1 MAENKDYKFA
11 PITDLNLKQMGVQ
24 ALADRPNAAQQYGQ
38 SGLSPTQLK
47 RWFDKLAELL
57 SRKVN
62 ELQSAINGADAAKY
76 IGIAIEGYKTLDD
89 LLEGMQNGSFAENVL
104 MLMPNENALAKASLQ
119 DIIYGFSQIVSEIEE
134 NIEGLEDKKL
144 DKITES
150 AAYKRVYAVDDKGN
164 QTMMSAAASPAGNI
178 PLYSSTGS
186 LIAKMSPVPG
196 FPGAENLSEVVTMA
210 FIQELRKHIGAGVR
224 FSMDPQTYIVTFE
237 VLDIDGNVLSSG
249 SLDLPLE
256 NVVTSGTY
264 ADGKIILTL
273 QNGSTIEVPVANM
286 VNGLVT
292 QSRHEEDIKELTG
305 RVDTMFNA
313 YIADVY
319 QLVGGDYVDYS

>member
-1 MAENKDYKFA
+1 
-11 PITDLNLKQMGVQ
+11 
-24 ALADRPNAAQQYGQ
+24 
-38 SGLSPTQLK
+38 
-47 RWFDKLAELL
+47 
-57 SRKVN
+57 
-62 ELQSAINGADAAKY
+62 
-76 IGIAIEGYKTLDD
+76 
-89 LLEGMQNGSFAENVL
+89 
-104 MLMPNENALAKASLQ
+104 
-119 DIIYGFSQIVSEIEE
+119 
-134 NIEGLEDKKL
+134 
-144 DKITES
+144 
-150 AAYKRVYAVDDKGN
+150 
-164 QTMMSAAASPAGNI
+164 
-178 PLYSSTGS
+178 
-186 LIAKMSPVPG
+186 
-196 FPGAENLSEVVTMA
+196 MA

-256 NVVTSGTY
+256 NVVTNGTY
-264 ADGKIILTL
+264 VDGKVILTL
-273 QNGSTIEVPVANM
+273 QNGSNIEIPVANI